1 VVLALG
7 RTQRI
12 TSILVDQIDPVL
24 SFAAMT
30 KSL

>member
-1 VVLALG
+1 MVFALS

-12 TSILVDQIDPVL
+12 TSTEVDQVDPVL
-24 SFAAMT
+24 WFAAMT